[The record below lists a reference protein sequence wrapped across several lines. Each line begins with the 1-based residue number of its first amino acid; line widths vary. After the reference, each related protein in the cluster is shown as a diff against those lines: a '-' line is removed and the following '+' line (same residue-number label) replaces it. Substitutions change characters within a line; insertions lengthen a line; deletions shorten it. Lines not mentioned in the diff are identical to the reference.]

1 MKLSD
6 IKVRNLKAQEKAYKL
21 FDGEGLYIH
30 VTPKGS
36 KLWRMSY
43 RSDGK
48 QKTLSFGKYPQ
59 VSLQRAREKRLDAK
73 RLLADGIDPMEHA
86 RAEEAESSAKNEH
99 TFEKIALEYLEKS
112 VKDGNAEATMKK
124 KRWYCRMACDEFGK
138 MPIREITAP
147 IVLSAIRKQEDAGNG
162 ETAHK
167 LRTFV
172 GQVFRYA
179 VATGKAESDPTFAL
193 RGALVSHKKTHM
205 AALVERDDFAALV
218 KAVWNYQGGGP
229 SIRAALKLMV
239 LLYPRPGELRFSTWS
254 EFDLEKAIWTIPAER
269 MKMRREHKKPLSK
282 LAVEILTELKPFTGD
297 APLAF
302 PSLIAR
308 AKPLSENTLN
318 QSLRRMGFDKTEA
331 TSHGF
336 RSSASS
342 LLNESN
348 LWNPDAI
355 EAELAHK
362 VRDQI
367 RGAYM
372 RTPFW
377 DERVRMAEW
386 WSEQVQGMAG
396 LSVSGAF

>member
-43 RSDGK
+43 RFDSK

-59 VSLQRAREKRLDAK
+59 VSLQRAREKRLEAK
-73 RLLADGIDPMEHA
+73 RLLADGVDPMQQA
-86 RAEEAESSAKNEH
+86 RADEAENAAKNEH

-112 VKDGNAEATMKK
+112 VKDGNADATMKK
-124 KRWYCRMACDEFGK
+124 KRWYCRMACDQFGK

-147 IVLSAIRKQEDAGNG
+147 IVLGAIRKQEDAGNG

-179 VATGKAESDPTFAL
+179 VATGKAENDPTFAL

-218 KAVWNYQGGGP
+218 KAVWSYQGGGP
-229 SIRAALKLMV
+229 V
-239 LLYPRPGELRFSTWS
+239 PRQRP
-254 EFDLEKAIWTIPAER
+254 
-269 MKMRREHKKPLSK
+269 
-282 LAVEILTELKPFTGD
+282 
-297 APLAF
+297 
-302 PSLIAR
+302 
-308 AKPLSENTLN
+308 
-318 QSLRRMGFDKTEA
+318 
-331 TSHGF
+331 
-336 RSSASS
+336 
-342 LLNESN
+342 
-348 LWNPDAI
+348 
-355 EAELAHK
+355 
-362 VRDQI
+362 
-367 RGAYM
+367 
-372 RTPFW
+372 
-377 DERVRMAEW
+377 
-386 WSEQVQGMAG
+386 
-396 LSVSGAF
+396 